1 MSRVTHSEPGLPMLK
16 ARSCGY
22 AQVEDLVCAV
32 VCRKELWLC
41 ASGTFRMR
49 SGMPQGIVVMREWE
63 DLGCAVNQSHVQQKV
78 MKFDLDHVEQRRLL

>member
-32 VCRKELWLC
+32 VSRNELWLC
-41 ASGTFRMR
+41 TSGRFSIR
-49 SGMPQGIVVMREWE
+49 SGMLQGIVVMREWE
-63 DLGCAVNQSHVQQKV
+63 DLGCTVYQSHV
-78 MKFDLDHVEQRRLL
+78 